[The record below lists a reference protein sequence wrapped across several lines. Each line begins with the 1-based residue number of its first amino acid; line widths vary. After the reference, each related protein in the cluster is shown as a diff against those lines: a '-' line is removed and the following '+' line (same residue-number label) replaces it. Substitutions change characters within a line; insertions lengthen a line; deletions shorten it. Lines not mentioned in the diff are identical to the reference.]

1 MNRFP
6 IGVRL
11 GIAFSFVG
19 SILIVV
25 GWVGLNRMARINA
38 ELNDINYRRWSKV
51 QLAQEAITYSNQ
63 NNRLVQ
69 GAILSSRQ
77 EEVASLLEQRERNS
91 KRITDIFQTL
101 SKQGESPRERELL
114 RQVDQESA
122 ATAEGLAR
130 VTALLKEDKFQQA
143 RAGMASDV
151 ILRIDALHDAWNV
164 FTQFEEQQMQQARD
178 QSQANYAKARRLT
191 LWLILLAFLAATTIG
206 GFVTRAMVLEVEKR
220 DRAKRDVRKLNDDL
234 EKKVAER
241 TEELA
246 RAIRH
251 LESEVT
257 ERRRKEEDLQRLAAI
272 VECSEDAIIA
282 TDLHGKITDWNAGA
296 EKMFGYLRAAVA
308 GMPVSIIASPDRKQE
323 PFEILA
329 RIRKGAGVI
338 NQETVR
344 VKQDGRPVH
353 VSLTVS
359 PIRDQAGRLTGSAAI
374 ARDITERIEM
384 EAALRRSEANFR
396 SVIEN
401 SPYGALRTLPDGRI
415 LLANPAAV
423 RMLGYG
429 SENDLLSLN
438 MAKDIYRNPA
448 DRARVIEQSRNT
460 EYLKD
465 IEVEWK
471 HRSGSPIV
479 VRFSSH
485 VVNNQAG
492 ETDHF
497 DLMVQDITKQRNLE
511 EQLRQAQK
519 MEAIGRLAGGVAHDF
534 NNLLGVIIGYSEL
547 ALDQIAPSSP
557 VRGQVEQIRKAGER
571 ATALTRQLLAFS
583 RQQVLDTKAL
593 SLNAI
598 ISDMAQMLI
607 RLIGE
612 DIELKT
618 KLDSELHAIRGD
630 QGQIEQVIMNL
641 AVNARDAMPQGG
653 DLMIETRNVTVED
666 NEMQRHTPMT
676 PGEYVLLSISD
687 TGVGMDAETQ
697 AHIFEPFFT
706 TKARG
711 KGTGLGLATVYG
723 VVKQSGG
730 YIWVYS
736 EPGVGS
742 TFKVYLPRVLEE
754 PKTSSPPD
762 VSDSQQG
769 SETVLVVE
777 DEVSLRTFT
786 CTLLRSN
793 GYTVLEAGEGE
804 EALTLAAQYK
814 RPIHLLLTDMI
825 LPGMNGPTVA
835 EKLAS
840 LHPEAKVLFMSGYTG
855 FVRRGLIDPHAALVS
870 KPFTREEMLRKIHE
884 VLRRRTPVPGNGSAV
899 GTLNRALAGKPET
912 L

>member
-1 MNRFP
+1 MNRIS

-11 GIAFSFVG
+11 AIAFSFVV

-25 GWVGLNRMARINA
+25 GWLGLDRMARINA
-38 ELNDINYRRWSKV
+38 DLNDINYRRWAKV
-51 QLAQEAITYSNQ
+51 QLAQEALTYSNL
-63 NNRLVQ
+63 NNRLLQ
-69 GAILSSRQ
+69 GAILSGRP
-77 EEVASLLEQRERNS
+77 EEVDSLLDQRERNV
-91 KRITDIFQTL
+91 KRISDIVQTL
-101 SKQGESPRERELL
+101 HKGIESARERELL
-114 RQVDQESA
+114 RQLDQER
-122 ATAEGLAR
+122 ATAMEGIVRVIDLLKGGKFEKAR
-130 VTALLKEDKFQQA
+130 VV
-143 RAGMASDV
+143 MANDV
-151 ILRIDALHDAWNV
+151 IPRIDALHDAWNY
-164 FTQFEEQQMQQARD
+164 FTQFEALQMQQARD
-178 QSQANYAKARRLT
+178 QSQANYATARRLT
-191 LWLILLAFLAATTIG
+191 TWLILFAFLAATAIG
-206 GFVTRAMVLEVEKR
+206 IFVTRAMVREVEQRERTKR
-220 DRAKRDVRKLNDDL
+220 EARKLNDDL
-234 EKKVAER
+234 EKKVAGR

-251 LESEVT
+251 LESEAT
-257 ERRRKEEDLQRLAAI
+257 ERRRKEEDLLRLAAI

-282 TDLHGKITDWNAGA
+282 ANLDGKITDWNAGA
-296 EKMFGYLRAAVA
+296 EKMFGYSRAEAA
-308 GMPVSIIASPDRKQE
+308 GMPVSIIAPPERRHE
-323 PFEILA
+323 PLEILA

-344 VKQDGRPVH
+344 MKQDGKPVH

-359 PIRDQAGRLTGSAAI
+359 PIRDHAGRLTGSAAI

-401 SPYGALRTLPDGRI
+401 SPYGALRTLLDGRI
-415 LLANPAAV
+415 LLANPAVV
-423 RMLGYG
+423 RMLGYS
-429 SENDLLSLN
+429 SESDLLSLN
-438 MAKDIYRNPA
+438 MTTDIYRDPA
-448 DRARVIEQSRNT
+448 DRARIIEQSRNT
-460 EYLKD
+460 EYVKD

-471 HRSGSPIV
+471 HRSGSSIM

-485 VVNNQAG
+485 IVKNQAG
-492 ETDHF
+492 EIDHF

-511 EQLRQAQK
+511 DQLRQAQK

-547 ALDQIAPSSP
+547 VLDQIEPASA
-557 VRGQVEQIRKAGER
+557 VRSQVEQIRRAGER

-583 RQQVLDTKAL
+583 RQQVLDTKPL
-593 SLNAI
+593 NLNAI
-598 ISDMAQMLI
+598 ISDMAQMLL

-612 DIELKT
+612 DVELQT
-618 KLDSELHAIRGD
+618 KLESELHAIRGD

-653 DLMIETRNVTVED
+653 KLMIETRNVTVED
-666 NEMQRHTPMT
+666 DELQRRTPMM
-676 PGEYVLLSISD
+676 PGDYILLTISD

-706 TKARG
+706 TKAQG

-736 EPGVGS
+736 EPGVGA
-742 TFKVYLPRVLEE
+742 TFKVYLPRVLGELQ
-754 PKTSSPPD
+754 TSRPPD
-762 VSDSQQG
+762 MGDSHRG

-786 CTLLRSN
+786 CTLLQNN
-793 GYTVLEAGEGE
+793 GYTVLEAGDGD
-804 EALTLAAQYK
+804 EALALAGQYK

-825 LPGMNGPTVA
+825 MPGMNGPAVA

-840 LHPEAKVLFMSGYTG
+840 LHPEAQVLFMSGYTG
-855 FVRRGLIDPHAALVS
+855 FVSRGLIDPHAILIS
-870 KPFTREEMLRKIHE
+870 KPFTREELLRKIQQ
-884 VLRRRTPVPGNGSAV
+884 VLGPRTPAPANGS
-899 GTLNRALAGKPET
+899 TIRA
-912 L
+912 